1 MITLSYVLMGFNAAG
16 GFLLLFLLHNG
27 TRPSLVGIR
36 WCLRILAY
44 IPLVGVCLNLV
55 QQSQIIP
62 LEILSPI
69 RLCIGYTLLGTAI
82 WGFIVWLLQQTKPQG
97 G

>member
-16 GFLLLFLLHNG
+16 GFLLLFLLKNG

-44 IPLVGVCLNLV
+44 IPLVGIVLNLI

-62 LEILSPI
+62 LAVFSPI
-69 RLCIGYTLLGTAI
+69 RICLGYTLLGIAI
-82 WGFIVWLLQQTKPQG
+82 WGFVVWLLRQKKTQSG
-97 G
+97 